1 MMAAMA
7 EDVVVVEEDEG
18 AGAGDAAPGPVGA
31 ALAPRVGPS
40 VAVLVVIGLLLLLV
54 IALGVLWFQARGEAD
69 DADAALAD
77 ARDVRL
83 VAAQFSEA
91 FFTFDHNDPASA
103 GDAVLALVTDA
114 YAEDFSESRLPGL
127 TELFQNTELTTAGT
141 AQEVFVTAIA
151 DGAARAVVV
160 VDVEATGEL
169 GGRTLDDLSLVLD
182 LRLQGG
188 EWRVDDVNL
197 PQPRILGP
205 DGQPVT
211 GTATT
216 ATTSTTALPTG

>member
-1 MMAAMA
+1 MMTAMA
-7 EDVVVVEEDEG
+7 EDDVDIEEDGTEPV
-18 AGAGDAAPGPVGA
+18 AAAVPR
-31 ALAPRVGPS
+31 RVGRP
-40 VAVLVVIGLLLLLV
+40 VAVLAVIGVLLLLV
-54 IALGVLWFQARGEAD
+54 IACGVLWVQARSEAD
-69 DADAALAD
+69 DANAALAD
-77 ARDVRL
+77 TRDLRL

-91 FFTFDHNDPASA
+91 FFTFDHNDPGSA

-114 YAEDFSESRLPGL
+114 YAADFTESRLPGL
-127 TELFQNTELTTAGT
+127 TELFQNTELTTVGT

-151 DGAARAVVV
+151 DDAARAVVV

-182 LRLQGG
+182 LRKQGG

-205 DGQPVT
+205 DGQPIT
-211 GTATT
+211 GTSTT
-216 ATTSTTALPTG
+216 ATTSTTAPAPTG